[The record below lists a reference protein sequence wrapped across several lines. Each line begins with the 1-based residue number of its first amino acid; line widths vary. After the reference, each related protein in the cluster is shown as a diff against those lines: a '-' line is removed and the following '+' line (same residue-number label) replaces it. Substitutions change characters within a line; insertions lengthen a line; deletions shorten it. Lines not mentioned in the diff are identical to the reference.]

1 MLSFV
6 IHTGQFTNLVAGH
19 YAICYAVIILCFA
32 IDNNLCKINKQKY
45 SSNALKKRKERKTT
59 I

>member
-32 IDNNLCKINKQKY
+32 IDNNLCKINKQK
-45 SSNALKKRKERKTT
+45 
-59 I
+59 